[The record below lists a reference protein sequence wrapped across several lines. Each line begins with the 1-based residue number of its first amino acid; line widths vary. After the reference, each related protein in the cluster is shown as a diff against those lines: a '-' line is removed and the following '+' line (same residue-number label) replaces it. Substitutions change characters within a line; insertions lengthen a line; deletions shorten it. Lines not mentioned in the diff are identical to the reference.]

1 MVYSMTA
8 FARSE
13 SSTDQ
18 GSLVWE
24 LRSVNHRY
32 LEVSLRLPEA
42 FRDLEGPLRERLRKE
57 IARGKLEC
65 TLRFNPSSDSSQQLS
80 LNQPLIAQLI
90 EAASQI
96 SGQLPAPAPINP
108 LELLSSDRFANII
121 KILADKYDRVIIDSA
136 PTQAVSDALVLSR
149 HANAVIYVV
158 KSEATAIPLVQA
170 GVGKLLQMGA
180 PVKGVVLNQL
190 DVKKAAKYGY
200 SYGGYY
206 DYYGYSNTKAEA

>member
-8 FARSE
+8 FTRSE

-96 SGQLPAPAPINP
+96 IGQFSAPAPTYP
-108 LELLSSDRFANII
+108 LQLFSSPGS
-121 KILADKYDRVIIDSA
+121 VCCG
-136 PTQAVSDALVLSR
+136 
-149 HANAVIYVV
+149 
-158 KSEATAIPLVQA
+158 E
-170 GVGKLLQMGA
+170 
-180 PVKGVVLNQL
+180 
-190 DVKKAAKYGY
+190 
-200 SYGGYY
+200 
-206 DYYGYSNTKAEA
+206 